1 MQYKNDC
8 YESGK
13 MMTKVGIDYL
23 RALKRRHPI
32 HRVIYQN
39 ERGPIPEEEARSSY
53 KVWEIFFY
61 DFSANDKQ
69 VVVCVS

>member
-13 MMTKVGIDYL
+13 MVTKVGMDYL

-39 ERGPIPEEEARSSY
+39 ERGPITEEKAKEYS
-53 KVWEIFFY
+53 VWEICFY
-61 DFSANDKQ
+61 DLSETVKQ

>member
-1 MQYKNDC
+1 MQYKNDF

-13 MMTKVGIDYL
+13 MVTKVGRDYL
-23 RALKRRHPI
+23 RALKRRQPI